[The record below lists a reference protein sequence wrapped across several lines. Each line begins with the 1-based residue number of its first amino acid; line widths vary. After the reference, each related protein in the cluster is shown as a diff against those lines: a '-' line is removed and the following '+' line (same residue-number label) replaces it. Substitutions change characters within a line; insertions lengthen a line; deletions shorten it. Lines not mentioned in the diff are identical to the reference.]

1 MPARIAGGLVS
12 SLRSISVVLLAVLVM
27 APATPLRSQ
36 TTVAAADA
44 SPSPPSSQSS
54 RSLLESLLATLAT
67 GDQAAYERFAQA
79 NYSPSALAEY
89 PADEHADTLA
99 RIYAD
104 TGGFDLERV
113 VGEQAAW
120 VQAEARDR
128 ITGGRYCLTVTRSR
142 EDGGAGI
149 TDVNVRGLYPAG
161 PQLLPPTAEELAGA
175 VGKMADAF
183 AARDLFSGVILLAK
197 DGQVI
202 LERAYGPASI
212 AFDAPMTPATR
223 LNVAS
228 IGKLFTGVAIAQ
240 LGEAGRLSYDDTVGK
255 LLPDYPDEEVR
266 RRATV
271 RQLLSH
277 TSGLGPKDYYEG
289 PLWDTRSRLRSVAD
303 YLRIVAG
310 TPLGSEPGQYHYSN
324 VGFVIL
330 GAIVERVTGVS
341 FYDYVRDHVFAPAG
355 MSRSFYHEMDAEDP
369 DVAVPL
375 TNLFDKGHPVD
386 ETKSSYIYRLG
397 RPRSAVYELAARG
410 GPQGGAYV
418 TARDLLAFERA
429 LRAGRLVS
437 AAALARMTEP
447 VSAAGAGASGLT
459 GSAREGLGVEVIMR
473 NGHTFYGHTGG
484 DLGVAALLYW
494 YPDTGYTTILLSN
507 RDPRA
512 ARVLANVTRAL
523 ITRQTLRDAT
533 PPDQSCVPPGN
544 P

>member
-1 MPARIAGGLVS
+1 MPARIASGLVS
-12 SLRSISVVLLAVLVM
+12 SLRSVPVVVLLAVLVM
-27 APATPLRSQ
+27 ALATPPTAQ
-36 TTVAAADA
+36 ATVAAADA
-44 SPSPPSSQSS
+44 SHSPGSS

-79 NYSPSALAEY
+79 NYSPSALTEY

-104 TGGFDLERV
+104 TGGLDLERL

-142 EDGGAGI
+142 EGGRDGI
-149 TDVNVRGLYPAG
+149 TDLRVRGLYPAG
-161 PQLLPPTAEELAGA
+161 PQLLPPTAEELATA

-197 DGQVI
+197 DGQVV
-202 LERAYGPASI
+202 LEKAYGPASL

-223 LNVAS
+223 LNIAS

-240 LGEAGRLSYDDTVGK
+240 LVEAGRLSYDDTVGK

-303 YLRIVAG
+303 YLRIVVG

-341 FYDYVRDHVFAPAG
+341 FYDYVRDHVFVPAG

-375 TNLFDKGHPVD
+375 TNLFGKGNPVD
-386 ETKSSYIYRLG
+386 ETESSYVYRLG

-437 AAALARMTEP
+437 AEALGRMTEP
-447 VSAAGAGASGLT
+447 VSPAGAGASGLT
-459 GSAREGLGVEVIMR
+459 GSAREGLGVEVIVR

-523 ITRQTLRDAT
+523 ITRQTLGGAT

>member
-1 MPARIAGGLVS
+1 MPSRFQSAGS
-12 SLRSISVVLLAVLVM
+12 ALLAVVVSLL
-27 APATPLRSQ
+27 ATP
-36 TTVAAADA
+36 AGAADA
-44 SPSPPSSQSS
+44 APSAARS
-54 RSLLESLLATLAT
+54 RNLVESLLATLAT
-67 GDQAAYERFAQA
+67 GDQAAYERLAQA
-79 NYSPSALAEY
+79 NFAPSALAEY

-104 TGGFDLERV
+104 TGGLDLERL
-113 VGEQAAW
+113 VGEQPGW
-120 VQAEARDR
+120 VQAETRDR

-142 EDGGAGI
+142 ENGRDGI
-149 TDVNVRGLYPAG
+149 TDVSVRGLYPAG
-161 PQLLPPTAEELAGA
+161 PQLARPTAEELAGA
-175 VGKMADAF
+175 IGGAADAF

-197 DGQVI
+197 DEQVI
-202 LERAYGPASI
+202 LEKAYGPASV
-212 AFDAPMTPATR
+212 AFDAPMTLQTR

-240 LGEAGRLSYDDTVGK
+240 LVEAGKLSYDDTVGK

-266 RRATV
+266 RRVTV

-277 TSGLGPKDYYEG
+277 TSGLGPKDYYQG
-289 PLWDTRSRLRSVAD
+289 PLWDTRSRLRSVPD

-310 TPLGSEPGQYHYSN
+310 TPLGSEPGKYHYSN

-330 GAIVERVTGVS
+330 GAIVERVSGAS

-355 MSRSFYHEMDAEDP
+355 MSRSFYPEMDAEDP

-375 TNLFDKGHPVD
+375 TNLFGKG
-386 ETKSSYIYRLG
+386 ESYVYRLG

-418 TARDLLAFERA
+418 TARDLFAFERA

-437 AAALARMTEP
+437 AETLRRMTEP
-447 VSAAGAGASGLT
+447 VSPAGAGASGLT
-459 GSAREGLGVEVIMR
+459 GSAREGLGVEVIVR

-484 DLGVAALLYW
+484 DLGVASLLYW

-523 ITRQTLRDAT
+523 ITRQSLGGAT
-533 PPDQSCVPPGN
+533 PPDQGCVPPAN